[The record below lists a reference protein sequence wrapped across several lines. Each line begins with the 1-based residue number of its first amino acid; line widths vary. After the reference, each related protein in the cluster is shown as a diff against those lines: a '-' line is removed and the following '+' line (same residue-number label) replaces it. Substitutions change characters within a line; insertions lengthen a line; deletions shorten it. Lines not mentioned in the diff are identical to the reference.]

1 MRTTHICIAL
11 ASHSADLNRHVHKF
25 RELQGERLQ
34 RRQLRGG
41 VSCLYHGQAQR
52 ATRTRFAFA
61 SGSPTCRPQLSH
73 SSARANG
80 AIRSTASAICA
91 TRTKIQALYNPR
103 TVNRL
108 RLAELV
114 SAATR
119 LPLIAI
125 PLFLAVGVEAAGMRG
140 LLWAALCI
148 FLTSGLSL
156 LYLVY
161 LTRSGRVSD
170 PRAIPR
176 VERVGPL
183 RVVATLHAAAFV
195 IVTLLGGPE
204 ELRAALLSYALAT
217 LGFVLITPVSNLS
230 LHTAGVSG
238 AAVCL
243 AYVFGAWG
251 MPAFALLPPVFW
263 ARLELGRHTLAELAL
278 GAFVGG
284 GGTWISFHLIG

>member
-1 MRTTHICIAL
+1 MALSGSKMRGWWKSRKSAPFSS
-11 ASHSADLNRHVHKF
+11 ASSKTS
-25 RELQGERLQ
+25 GS
-34 RRQLRGG
+34 G
-41 VSCLYHGQAQR
+41 VS
-52 ATRTRFAFA
+52 ATRTRFTSA
-61 SGSPTCRPQLSH
+61 SGSPTCKPQLSH
-73 SSARANG
+73 SSASDNG
-80 AIRSTASAICA
+80 AILSTASAICA

-103 TVNRL
+103 TVKRL

-119 LPLIAI
+119 LPVIAV
-125 PLFLAVGVEAAGMRG
+125 PLFLAVGVEAAGIGG
-140 LLWAALCI
+140 LLWAVLCI

-156 LYLVY
+156 LYLLY
-161 LTRSGRVSD
+161 LTRSGKVRD

-183 RVVATLHAAAFV
+183 RVVAALHAAAFV
-195 IVTLLGGPE
+195 IVTLLGGPA

-217 LGFVLITPVSNLS
+217 LAFVLITPLSNLS
-230 LHTAGVSG
+230 LHAAGVSG
-238 AAVCL
+238 TAICL

-251 MPAFALLPPVFW
+251 LPAFALLPPVFW

-278 GAFVGG
+278 GAIVGG

>member
-1 MRTTHICIAL
+1 
-11 ASHSADLNRHVHKF
+11 
-25 RELQGERLQ
+25 
-34 RRQLRGG
+34 
-41 VSCLYHGQAQR
+41 
-52 ATRTRFAFA
+52 
-61 SGSPTCRPQLSH
+61 
-73 SSARANG
+73 
-80 AIRSTASAICA
+80 
-91 TRTKIQALYNPR
+91 
-103 TVNRL
+103 
-108 RLAELV
+108 
-114 SAATR
+114 
-119 LPLIAI
+119 
-125 PLFLAVGVEAAGMRG
+125 MRG
-140 LLWAALCI
+140 LLWAVLCI

-161 LTRSGRVSD
+161 LTRSGKVSD

-183 RVVATLHAAAFV
+183 RVVAALHTAAFV
-195 IVTLLGGPE
+195 IVTLLGGPP

-217 LGFVLITPVSNLS
+217 LGFVLVTPASNLS

-251 MPAFALLPPVFW
+251 LPAFALLPPVFW

-278 GAFVGG
+278 GAIVGG

>member
-1 MRTTHICIAL
+1 M
-11 ASHSADLNRHVHKF
+11 
-25 RELQGERLQ
+25 
-34 RRQLRGG
+34 
-41 VSCLYHGQAQR
+41 
-52 ATRTRFAFA
+52 
-61 SGSPTCRPQLSH
+61 
-73 SSARANG
+73 
-80 AIRSTASAICA
+80 
-91 TRTKIQALYNPR
+91 YNPR

-119 LPLIAI
+119 LPVIAV
-125 PLFLAVGVEAAGMRG
+125 PLFLAVGVEAAGVRG
-140 LLWAALCI
+140 LLWAVLCI

-161 LTRSGRVSD
+161 LTRSGKVSD

-176 VERVGPL
+176 IERVGPL
-183 RVVATLHAAAFV
+183 RVVAALHAAAFV
-195 IVTLLGGPE
+195 IVTLLGGPA

-243 AYVFGAWG
+243 AYVFGVWG
-251 MPAFALLPPVFW
+251 LPAFALLVPVFW
-263 ARLELGRHTLAELAL
+263 ARLEMGRHTLAELAL

-284 GGTWISFHLIG
+284 GGTWISFQIIA